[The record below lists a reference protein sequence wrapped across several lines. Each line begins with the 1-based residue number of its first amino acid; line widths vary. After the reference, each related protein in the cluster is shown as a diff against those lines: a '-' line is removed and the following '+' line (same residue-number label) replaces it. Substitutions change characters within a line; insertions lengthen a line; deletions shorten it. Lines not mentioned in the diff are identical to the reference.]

1 MMLRL
6 VPTLRSAVASP
17 LLKIALPKHTFVSP
31 IRWREEM
38 CFTGPSHIYE
48 QEISIKAFLQ
58 IRNQQ
63 PYPYV
68 IDIRTEEQR
77 EEWGVLHKAVQM
89 SRKSYLT
96 TS

>member
-6 VPTLRSAVASP
+6 VPTLRSAAAASP

-31 IRWREEM
+31 IRGREDM
-38 CFTGPSHIYE
+38 RFTGPSHIYE

-77 EEWGVLHKAVQM
+77 GVLPKAVQM